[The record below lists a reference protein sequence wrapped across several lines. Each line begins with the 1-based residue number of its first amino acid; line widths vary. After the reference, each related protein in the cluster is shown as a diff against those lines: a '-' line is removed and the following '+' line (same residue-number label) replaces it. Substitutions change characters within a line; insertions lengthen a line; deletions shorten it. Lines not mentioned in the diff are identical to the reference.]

1 LIKKVAYEGVV
12 YKILE
17 TGTLSI
23 FLGRST
29 GYPEPSLTR
38 LVLVVNVSLAKAGR
52 FYLIRHDLT
61 KRHGILDNNQLL
73 YLGDH
78 SSPN

>member
-1 LIKKVAYEGVV
+1 MRESSQDTELIKKVAYEGVV

-38 LVLVVNVSLAKAGR
+38 LVLVVNVSLAKVGR
-52 FYLIRHDLT
+52 FYL
-61 KRHGILDNNQLL
+61 
-73 YLGDH
+73 
-78 SSPN
+78 